1 MAITAV
7 EIVQTNI
14 VGDCDLLAIHSPLIF
29 LANATYNTAPPDN
42 LYLFIYDKDDVLL
55 GSYKSLPN
63 RDISPTVRQ
72 FRFRADQVLRQWLRP
87 MEDFTQADN
96 TLVAVPDMTK
106 QFKIKF
112 SNEATEDAGYC
123 TKEGNFAF
131 TPSSPLS
138 YQVVVIVDGLTKP
151 VNYTLEEGVSVTNAY
166 MVSLLRGLYN
176 ASFPG
181 LLGTKIDIYESTG
194 GYTIRNNTSSKATT
208 IVMQSLGAVFTI
220 AEFPRAEIA
229 DSVTFEAVSAAAQFG
244 ETEAKQSL
252 FNNESQ
258 CITGIKGKWAYAYFY
273 DSVGIGTI
281 TASTVLEESN
291 NCE

>member
-72 FRFRADQVLRQWLRP
+72 FRFRADQILRQWLRP

-112 SNEATEDAGYC
+112 SNESTVDA
-123 TKEGNFAF
+123 
-131 TPSSPLS
+131 
-138 YQVVVIVDGLTKP
+138 
-151 VNYTLEEGVSVTNAY
+151 
-166 MVSLLRGLYN
+166 
-176 ASFPG
+176 
-181 LLGTKIDIYESTG
+181 
-194 GYTIRNNTSSKATT
+194 
-208 IVMQSLGAVFTI
+208 
-220 AEFPRAEIA
+220 RAEIA
-229 DSVTFEAVSAAAQFG
+229 DSVTFEAVSSASQFG

-258 CITGIKGKWAYAYFY
+258 CITGVEGKWAYAYFY
-273 DSVGIGTI
+273 DKIANGTI
-281 TASTVLEESN
+281 TASLEPPQ
-291 NCE
+291 